1 MRRSRLAVATDRGNQ
16 KRRVEICRTPMIE
29 TAEKQHVQFD
39 PLIEEWFRSRFS
51 EPTAPQVAGWPIIQS
66 GSDVL
71 ISAPTGS
78 GKTLAAFLSA
88 VDRLVREAR
97 TGLADETHVLYVSPL
112 KALVNDVHKN
122 LELPLAEITDLAAR
136 EGVALSP
143 IRVALRTGDTPASD
157 RARML
162 AKVPHILVTTPE
174 SLFILLTA
182 ARSRELLRTVSTV
195 IVDEI
200 HAMVG
205 SKRGPHLALSLARLD
220 RLVAEAGRPRP
231 QRIGL
236 SATVKPAEEVAKF
249 LVGSDARV
257 DSAVSSNPP
266 APHIVN
272 IGHRRAVELS
282 VWVPQDAL
290 GTVAST

>member
-1 MRRSRLAVATDRGNQ
+1 
-16 KRRVEICRTPMIE
+16 MIE
-29 TAEKQHVQFD
+29 TKSTSRFQFD
-39 PLIEEWFRSRFS
+39 PLVEEWFNSKFV
-51 EPTAPQVAGWPIIQS
+51 EPTAPQVAGWPHIQS
-66 GSDVL
+66 GHDVL

-97 TGLADETHVLYVSPL
+97 GTLPNEIQILYVSPL
-112 KALVNDVHKN
+112 KALVNDVQKN
-122 LELPLAEITDLAAR
+122 LEQPLGEITGLAAAQ
-136 EGVALSP
+136 GVPLTP
-143 IRVALRTGDTPASD
+143 IRTALRTGDTPV
-157 RARML
+157 RERTQML
-162 AKVPHILVTTPE
+162 SKTPHILVTTPE
-174 SLFILLTA
+174 SLYILLTA
-182 ARSRELLRTVSTV
+182 ARSRELLRSVSTI

-205 SKRGPHLALSLARLD
+205 NKRGPHLALSLARLD

-249 LVGSDARV
+249 LVGSDGNSDA
-257 DSAVSSNPP
+257 P

-272 IGHRRAVELS
+272 IGHRRAM
-282 VWVPQDAL
+282 
-290 GTVAST
+290 